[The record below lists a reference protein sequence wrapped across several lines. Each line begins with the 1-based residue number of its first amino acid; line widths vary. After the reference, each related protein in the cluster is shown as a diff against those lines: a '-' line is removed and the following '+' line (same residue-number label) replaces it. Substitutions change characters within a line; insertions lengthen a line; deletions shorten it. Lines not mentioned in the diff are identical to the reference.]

1 MIGQKQPKMNMLL
14 LNLLAFF
21 SILSPNIYLP
31 SLPYIRI
38 EHIVAVLGVLYL
50 LNKGLLNKEF
60 DLKTFI
66 FPVFLLGF
74 GLLNVVSIINGNIN
88 GFNIVINDAFEL
100 YKLLLYALIFIVV
113 SSLVVHN
120 YEKIK
125 IVKSLNFYIFISNLI
140 SFSQYINLF
149 NLNTKYIKYVA
160 PSQQRA
166 LMPGYTWP
174 RVVGVSDN
182 PNVYSYIVVIGLVLS
197 LALFLSTKK
206 KFYILSIV
214 TNFATLLMTRS
225 RTGFVMFIVA
235 IGAFILI
242 YILEDILNGEISLK
256 DKGKWFVGFGALIV
270 VSLLVF
276 LFVLPDSITW
286 RVKEIFN
293 LASANSWQA
302 RIRNWGEYV
311 DYFVKNPIVGIGPV
325 KSIDYIRHPD
335 NEWIMLLKRYGLV
348 GTFYFA
354 FMFIIPIAIN
364 WKRLKSS
371 LVGKVFIAVMVGC
384 FVYMIPAIAFHS
396 FQLMSVTMIL
406 AALALTDTSKVSL
419 ENL

>member
-1 MIGQKQPKMNMLL
+1 MIREKQQKMNILL

-21 SILSPNIYLP
+21 SILSPSVNLP
-31 SLPYIRI
+31 GMPHIRI
-38 EHIVAVLGVLYL
+38 EHAVGILVILYL
-50 LNKGLLNKEF
+50 LSKGLLEEKL
-60 DLKTFI
+60 DVKTYI
-66 FPVFLLGF
+66 FPILMILFALI
-74 GLLNVVSIINGNIN
+74 SITSMINGNIS
-88 GFNIVINDAFEL
+88 GYNIVVNDIFEL
-100 YKLLLYALIFIVV
+100 YKIFVYVVIFIAV
-113 SSLVVHN
+113 SSLIVHEG
-120 YEKIK
+120 EKTK

-140 SFSQYINLF
+140 AFSQYVNLF
-149 NLNTKYIKYVA
+149 NLNTKYIKYIA

-174 RVVGVSDN
+174 RVVGLSNN
-182 PNVYSYIVVIGLVLS
+182 PNVYAYIVVIGLVLS

-206 KFYILSIV
+206 KFYVFSMG
-214 TNFATLLMTRS
+214 TNFIALLMTRS
-225 RTGFVMFIVA
+225 RTGFVMFGITVSV
-235 IGAFILI
+235 FILI
-242 YILEDILNGEISLK
+242 YIVENVFKGQISLK
-256 DKGKWFVGFGALIV
+256 DKGKWLVGFGALLVI
-270 VSLLVF
+270 SLIVF
-276 LFVLPDSITW
+276 LFVLPESITW

-293 LASANSWQA
+293 LASVGSWQA
-302 RIRNWGEYV
+302 RIKNWGEYV
-311 DYFVKNPIVGIGPV
+311 DYFVKHPIVGIGPV

-371 LVGKVFIAVMVGC
+371 LVGKVFIAVTVGC

-406 AALALTDTSKVSL
+406 AALALTDTNKSNL
-419 ENL
+419 ESI

>member
-1 MIGQKQPKMNMLL
+1 MIGQKQRKTNIVL

-31 SLPYIRI
+31 NLPYIRI
-38 EHIVAVLGVLYL
+38 EHVVAVLVVVYL
-50 LNKGLLNKEF
+50 LNKGLLEEELE
-60 DLKTFI
+60 LKTFI
-66 FPVFLLGF
+66 FPILLLGF

-88 GFNIVINDAFEL
+88 GYNIFINDAFEL
-100 YKLLLYALIFIVV
+100 YKLVVYAIIFLVV
-113 SSLVVHN
+113 SSLIVNN
-120 YEKIK
+120 YEKTK
-125 IVKSLNFYIFISNLI
+125 ILKSLNFYIFISNLI
-140 SFSQYINLF
+140 SFTQYINLF

-174 RVVGVSDN
+174 RVVGISDN

-206 KFYILSIV
+206 KFYILSIG

-235 IGAFILI
+235 IGAYILL
-242 YILEDILNGEISLK
+242 YILEEILHGEISLK
-256 DKGKWFVGFGALIV
+256 DKGKWFVGFGALLV
-270 VSLLVF
+270 LSLLVF
-276 LFVLPDSITW
+276 LFVLPESITW

-302 RIRNWGEYV
+302 RIRNWGEYIG
-311 DYFVKNPIVGIGPV
+311 YFVKNPIVGIGPV
-325 KSIDYIRHPD
+325 KSINYIRHPD

-364 WKRLKSS
+364 WSRLKKS
-371 LVGKVFIAVMVGC
+371 LAGKIFIAVVIGC

-406 AALALTDTSKVSL
+406 AALALTDPSKKNLESL
-419 ENL
+419 